1 MNVLPSALAPRRA
14 KKSAPGR
21 TFRESQDT
29 WRISRLLAPAGRAV
43 STPWNTSLSFLP
55 LSAALAR
62 EECFRWLSTWFVAAS
77 CICSTWLNPI
87 FILMP
92 YPVARLCDLRRRCSE
107 LHGDLGAPPHL
118 RPCGRRL
125 IRCKPAAHSHGV
137 PPPSN

>member
-1 MNVLPSALAPRRA
+1 MMCSVGLGPTQGKKARPAAPSANH
-14 KKSAPGR
+14 KN
-21 TFRESQDT
+21 T

-77 CICSTWLNPI
+77 CTCSTWLNPI

-118 RPCGRRL
+118 RPLR
-125 IRCKPAAHSHGV
+125 PASDFVASLL
-137 PPPSN
+137 PT